1 MRISIMAKDNKILK
15 LPSYD
20 YLHACFSYDPN
31 EGLLRWKKR
40 PQEHFKSENGFLQ
53 FNAKWPG
60 LVAGVQKKTD
70 IRVIR
75 LNGHNVQAR
84 RIIWKMVYG
93 DDPVGVVYNINGI
106 TGDDRI
112 DNLAVKGSV
121 FGDKREVV
129 KVLPVGLEYDRETI
143 TWGSRYIGW
152 YRTKAMALEV
162 LGCV

>member
-1 MRISIMAKDNKILK
+1 MAKDNKINK

-20 YLHACFSYDPN
+20 YLHDCFSYDHN

-40 PQEHFKSENGFLQ
+40 PQEHFKSENGLLQ
-53 FNAKWPG
+53 FNSKWPG

-75 LNGHNVQAR
+75 LNGANTQAR

-112 DNLAVKGSV
+112 DNLAVKVSV
-121 FGDKREVV
+121 FCDKINFINA
-129 KVLPVGLEYDRETI
+129 LPKGIEYDRDTI

-152 YRTKAMALEV
+152 YRTKSMALEALLNSSMV
-162 LGCV
+162 IV